1 MMDMKKAVDILSFS
15 IVNGLKSMMNIS
27 LKNNSYIVNILSFF
41 MPFGKSRNGPSK
53 PQHGLLVKSEDR

>member
-27 LKNNSYIVNILSFF
+27 LKNNSYIVNILSFLC
-41 MPFGKSRNGPSK
+41 
-53 PQHGLLVKSEDR
+53 LLAKAGTDLLSHNMACW